1 MAHSDT
7 YEHRPY
13 MTRKNLGDDV
23 YIEIMDI
30 RVKNGRVECLSRFNR
45 IKGDGPFIGTFGYR
59 WRKICGKGVFVPS
72 LDRTAKDEHCLSL
85 SVHNPVNGKTNRIY
99 IRDFDMEWFKCIT
112 LILAL

>member
-1 MAHSDT
+1 MSHSDT

-45 IKGDGPFIGTFGYR
+45 IKSDGSFIGTFGYR

-72 LDRTAKDEHCLSL
+72 LDRASKDEHCLSL
-85 SVHNPVNGKTNRIY
+85 TIRNPVNGKMNRIY
-99 IRDFDMEWFKCIT
+99 MRDLDMEWFKCII
-112 LILAL
+112 LMLAL

>member
-1 MAHSDT
+1 
-7 YEHRPY
+7 

-45 IKGDGPFIGTFGYR
+45 IKSDGPFIGTFGYR

-72 LDRTAKDEHCLSL
+72 LYRAYAQRMTYKKVRHIERQRNIPRPKRAVYASSVLRWDSSL
-85 SVHNPVNGKTNRIY
+85 RS
-99 IRDFDMEWFKCIT
+99 E
-112 LILAL
+112 